1 MYTIALDSLL
11 ANGKE
16 YPEMVPKGQIEKFN
30 YDKDTTMINYIKNRQ
45 DKDDLVIK
53 DDGRLKIV
61 QTSEPRRQ
69 SSNTRN
75 I

>member
-1 MYTIALDSLL
+1 MYTVALDSFL

-16 YPEMVPKGQIEKFN
+16 YPEMVPKSQVEKFN
-30 YDKDTTMINYIKNRQ
+30 YDKDATMINYLKARA
-45 DKDDLVIK
+45 DKEDLVIK

-61 QTSEPRRQ
+61 QTSQAPRQ
-69 SSNTRN
+69 SSSTRN